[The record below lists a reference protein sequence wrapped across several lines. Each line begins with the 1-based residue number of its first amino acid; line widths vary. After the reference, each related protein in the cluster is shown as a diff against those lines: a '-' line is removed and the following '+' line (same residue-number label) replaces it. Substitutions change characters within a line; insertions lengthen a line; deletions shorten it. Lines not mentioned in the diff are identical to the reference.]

1 MIILNDISTPPITT
15 ALVLTPIIASC
26 IISCFLN
33 PIVFFYN
40 KKKTSIAGLLFC
52 VLSALD
58 FVVCLL
64 MPAYILYYATAT
76 DMDKVMCFTAP
87 RQPQN
92 CYREAVPTDNIIT
105 ICSLPFICFSFST
118 TGVLAAVRSIQIKF
132 PLYPIRKLHVL
143 FTLLIVGVFQIGF
156 WVIII
161 LFDRGERR
169 FYLAVMAAMTTN
181 PFGFHGDFRRI
192 LASMIM
198 FIPLSFV
205 QLLAVVASIITAIT
219 LIQARKSV
227 SVANLSKNRTSGA
240 VKVLLTNLPSF
251 IYALTFGTPIVGLI
265 YHDTDGFIKFAGSG
279 WLAFSEAIML
289 PLLSSVWNPIV
300 FLALT
305 PKSRRR
311 PRNLSSLI
319 QCWKHQM

>member
-1 MIILNDISTPPITT
+1 MIIFNDISTTPITT
-15 ALVLTPIIASC
+15 ALVLTTIIASC
-26 IISCFLN
+26 ITSSFLN

-52 VLSALD
+52 FLSAMD

-64 MPAYILYYATAT
+64 VPIYILYYATT
-76 DMDKVMCFTAP
+76 VNIDKMMCFAAP
-87 RQPQN
+87 REPQN
-92 CYREAVPTDNIIT
+92 CYRKATPTDNIMSVCMI
-105 ICSLPFICFSFST
+105 PFLCISFST

-132 PLYPIRKLHVL
+132 PFYPIRKLHIL
-143 FTLLIVGVFQIGF
+143 LTLLIFGVFQVGF
-156 WVIII
+156 WAIIC
-161 LFDRGERR
+161 LLDRGERR

-181 PFGFHGDFRRI
+181 PFGFNGNFGRN
-192 LASMIM
+192 LSSMIM

-205 QLLAVVASIITAIT
+205 QFLAVVASIITAIT
-219 LIQARKSV
+219 LFQERKS
-227 SVANLSKNRTSGA
+227 AGTPNFSKNRTNSA

-251 IYALTFGTPIVGLI
+251 IYALIFGTPIVGTI
-265 YHDTDGFIKFAGSG
+265 YFETDGLINFAGSG
-279 WLAFSEAIML
+279 WLAFSVAIML

-311 PRNLSSLI
+311 LRNLSSLI
-319 QCWKHQM
+319 QCWEHQM